1 MAYVLVMSSEQTFH
15 PARRLIVCAD
25 DYGLSPG
32 VSLGIREL
40 AERGRITAT
49 GAMTCMPAW
58 KVEAPALTVLAD
70 RLGSRFE
77 VGLHLTLTDQ
87 TPLGEMPVLAPQ
99 GKFPGIGSLLKASLA
114 RMLPLAEI
122 AEELDRQLDAF
133 KKHFGRMPDFIDGH
147 QHVHLL
153 PGIRQVVLGLFHR
166 RLDAGQCWLRDCGE
180 RLPTLLHRGSA
191 VKATVISV
199 LLAHDFAKAAAERG
213 ITVNRGFSGFYD
225 PSASSLRERMPAL
238 LHHAGDKALLMIHPG
253 HVDAALEAVDT
264 LTTPRQSEWD
274 YLSSDAWPALLA
286 ERGITLAPKGT
297 PFSH

>member
-1 MAYVLVMSSEQTFH
+1 MAYVLFMSPNHSSS
-15 PARRLIVCAD
+15 PSRRLIVCAD

-58 KVEAPALTVLAD
+58 RDEAGSLAALAD
-70 RLGSRFE
+70 RLGTGFE

-87 TPLGEMPVLAPQ
+87 QPLGEMSVLAPQ
-99 GKFPGIGSLLKASLA
+99 GKLPGIGSLLKASLA

-122 AEELDRQLDAF
+122 AEEAERQLNAF
-133 KKHFGRMPDFIDGH
+133 QKHFGRMPDFIDGH

-166 RLDAGQCWLRDCGE
+166 RLDPSQCWLRDCSE
-180 RLPTLLHRGSA
+180 CLPTVLRRGSA
-191 VKATVISV
+191 IKATVISV
-199 LLAHDFAKAAAERG
+199 LLAHDFAKAAAARG
-213 ITVNRGFSGFYD
+213 IAVNRGFTGFYD
-225 PSASSLRERMPAL
+225 TDVGLRDRMPAL
-238 LHHAGDKALLMIHPG
+238 LRHTGDKALLMVHPG
-253 HVDAALEAVDT
+253 HVDAYLEAVDT

-274 YLSSDAWPALLA
+274 YLASDAWPALLA
-286 ERGITLAPKGT
+286 ERRITLAPKGT